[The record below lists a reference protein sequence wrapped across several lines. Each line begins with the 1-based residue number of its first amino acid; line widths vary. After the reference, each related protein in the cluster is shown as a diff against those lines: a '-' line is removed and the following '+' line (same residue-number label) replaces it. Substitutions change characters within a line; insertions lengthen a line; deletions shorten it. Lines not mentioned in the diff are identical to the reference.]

1 MLFYVILFWVLS
13 AILVPGLCNIYI
25 YICLYIYWMK
35 WVLYGHR
42 KGSVLDD
49 SWPMAYGTKNGTLD
63 SDRLFCRSIFFT
75 KIIFSCAKLK
85 SIWLMA
91 KATLFLKHQW
101 FQPGTQNY
109 NMVITC
115 QWLKCIMIIQD
126 RIAAFFTLFQRSYSW
141 KPCHHEVQNIR
152 DVIPFPR
159 YPGHILSIRWI
170 IGNWRVVVF
179 GFTAALMDGSWP
191 NSIIKPSGL

>member
-1 MLFYVILFWVLS
+1 
-13 AILVPGLCNIYI
+13 
-25 YICLYIYWMK
+25 MK

-49 SWPMAYGTKNGTLD
+49 SWPMAHGTKNGTLD
-63 SDRLFCRSIFFT
+63 SDRCFCRSIFFT
-75 KIIFSCAKLK
+75 KIIFPVPNWNQFDWWQRQHYFK
-85 SIWLMA
+85 SISGCNPA
-91 KATLFLKHQW
+91 LK
-101 FQPGTQNY
+101 T
-109 NMVITC
+109 ITC
-115 QWLKCIMIIQD
+115 HNMSVTQMYHDYPD

-159 YPGHILSIRWI
+159 YPGHVLSIRWI
-170 IGNWRVVVF
+170 IGNRRVVVL

-191 NSIIKPSGL
+191 NSITQPSGL